1 MNTNEVQKK
10 INLDPFSDDIDLSEL
25 WTILW
30 QGRKLIIILT
40 SFFAIISV
48 IYALYIP
55 NIYRSESILVARDSQ
70 EIGGSLSQYA
80 GLASMAGVSLP
91 SSKGNEVTEIIEII
105 KSRDFIRHLLQL
117 KDIKPLI
124 MAAERYNSSSK
135 GISFNPK
142 IYDVET
148 NTWTRKATEYQ
159 LSEPSHLEV
168 HKMYIDNM
176 LSINY
181 DKVSGII
188 AINIE
193 HISPVFAKNFL
204 DLIIL
209 EANSRKR
216 ERDINSSSE
225 ALTYLQTELSKTSL
239 AEIKESIH
247 QIMQSQLETQ
257 MMARINEEYG
267 LIIIE
272 PPFVP
277 EEKSSPNR
285 ALICILITL
294 LGGLISLIIVL
305 FRHYRYDA

>member
-25 WTILW
+25 WAILW
-30 QGRKLIIILT
+30 QGKKLIIILT
-40 SFFAIISV
+40 SFFAIISI
-48 IYALYIP
+48 IYALSIP

-91 SSKGNEVTEIIEII
+91 GSKGNEVTEIIEII

-124 MAAERYNSSSK
+124 MAAERYNFSSK
-135 GISFNPK
+135 RISFNPQ

-159 LSEPSHLEV
+159 PSEPSHLEV
-168 HKMYIDNM
+168 HKMYIDM
-176 LSINY
+176 LSINH
-181 DKVSGII
+181 DKASGII
-188 AINIE
+188 SINIE

-272 PPFVP
+272 PPFTP

-294 LGGLISLIIVL
+294 LGGLISFITVL